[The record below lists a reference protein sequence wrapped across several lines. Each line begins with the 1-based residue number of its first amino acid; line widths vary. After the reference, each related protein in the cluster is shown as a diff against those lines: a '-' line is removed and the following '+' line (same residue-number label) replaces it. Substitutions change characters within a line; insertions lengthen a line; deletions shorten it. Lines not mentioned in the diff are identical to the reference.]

1 MRVPDSLIEITYK
14 VGNDL
19 NLVQGPGGNIS
30 FKDGGILLIKAS
42 GTKMADVKKKNIFVE
57 VNLNKIISAMNRNEK
72 DPLKNSYDK
81 NLDIRPSIE
90 TTMHAIMPHRYVL
103 HVHCVNTLSVVVQ
116 KKFKKKLAQSL
127 KNINWISVPYIKP
140 GIDLS
145 NALREPIKTAKPDVI
160 FLANHGVIAGA
171 ETATEV
177 FQIINSIS
185 QKLSFFIGEKYPFN
199 INKLN
204 PFLIGTGY
212 KLPKYKEVHQLALSD
227 TYSSKVLK
235 GTLFPD
241 QAVFLKDGIV
251 IKNTFEEINKI
262 SNIRN
267 NNLPVILI
275 PRVGTIVPKCFKEA
289 NEDNL
294 LGLCMTILRIPR
306 DAEINYLTKEDKN
319 DLINWDLE
327 KYRQKIN
334 T

>member
-1 MRVPDSLIEITYK
+1 MRIPDSLIEITYK

-30 FKDGGILLIKAS
+30 YKDGGRLLIKAS
-42 GTKMADVKKKNIFVE
+42 GTKMADVKKKNIFIE
-57 VNLNKIISAMNRNEK
+57 VNLDKIISAINRNESDPIK
-72 DPLKNSYDK
+72 DSYENDSNK
-81 NLDIRPSIE
+81 RPSIE
-90 TTMHAIMPHRYVL
+90 TTMHALMPHKYVL
-103 HVHCVNTLSVVVQ
+103 HVHCVNALSFIVQ
-116 KKFKKKLAQSL
+116 KNFNKRLSDSL

-145 NALREPIKTAKPDVI
+145 YSLKEPLKTKKPDVI
-160 FLANHGVIAGA
+160 FLSNHGVIAGA
-171 ETATEV
+171 ETAIEV
-177 FQIINSIS
+177 YQLIKTIS
-185 QKLSFFIGEKYPFN
+185 EKLSFNIGKKYPFN
-199 INKLN
+199 ITKIN
-204 PFLIGTGY
+204 PFLSCDEY
-212 KLPKYKEVHQLALSD
+212 KLPKFEEVHQLALSE

-251 IKNTFEEINKI
+251 MINSFEEIKI
-262 SNIRN
+262 ISKLKK

-275 PRVGTIVPKCFKEA
+275 PKVGTLVPNYFKEA

-294 LGLCMTILRIPR
+294 LALCMTILRIPKN
-306 DAEINYLTKEDKN
+306 AEINYLTREEKF